1 MTNAVFGQALLGAR
15 MDGKNDG
22 HLSGDGVDGPQ
33 EVAQLFCGVDVR
45 GTMQGQNAEA
55 APAGAVFQ
63 TELVSNPRLLGDGQ
77 EMAQRIDHYVA
88 NQENAFAGAAF
99 LQKMLHAVFFG
110 DEKIVGKWRR

>member
-1 MTNAVFGQALLGAR
+1 MPRNIAGVVKPQTASPSGATA
-15 MDGKNDG
+15 
-22 HLSGDGVDGPQ
+22 SQ
-33 EVAQLFCGVDVR
+33 
-45 GTMQGQNAEA
+45 A